1 MLMNTI
7 WFDIGAALWLGILTS
22 ISPCPLATNIAAIS
36 YVGRKVARTRWVLLA
51 GLLYTF
57 GRSIAYLAVAALVTK
72 GLLSI
77 PGVSNFLQKYMNL
90 LIGPLMLAVGLLLL
104 DIWKFSFNGG
114 GMGDKLQVR
123 IDKMGIWGA
132 GFLGII
138 FALAFCPVSAG
149 LYFGGLIPLAVKN
162 NSPVLMPLL
171 YGIGTALPVIGFS
184 LLLAFA
190 AHWVGVAFK
199 KMTVIEIWVRRV
211 TAAVLIIIGVYLILK
226 HNFGIYLGI

>member
-1 MLMNTI
+1 MLMNE
-7 WFDIGAALWLGILTS
+7 FFIGAGMALWLGILTS

-51 GLLYTF
+51 GLLYTL
-57 GRSIAYLAVAALVTK
+57 GRALAYIVVAVLVTK

-90 LIGPLMLAVGLLLL
+90 LIGPIMLAVGLMLF
-104 DIWKFSFNGG
+104 DIWKFSFTG
-114 GMGDKLQVR
+114 GMSGNLQKRVDR
-123 IDKMGIWGA
+123 MGVWGA
-132 GFLGII
+132 GLLGVV

-149 LYFGGLIPLAVKN
+149 LFFGGLIPLAVKN
-162 NSPVLMPLL
+162 NSPVLMPMI

-190 AHWVGVAFK
+190 AHLIGVAFNK
-199 KMTVIEIWVRRV
+199 LTVIELWVRRV
-211 TAAVLIIIGVYLILK
+211 TAAVLIIIGLYLILK
-226 HNFGIYLGI
+226 HNFGIYFGI